1 MHRRLT
7 SIALSAAA
15 VAIVAGVLVA
25 GGATAAPQ
33 KPAAAKTAKAKGK
46 AAGVPFRQ
54 VLAAKLGAQLDKPA
68 ADVLAALKSAA
79 KANKPDK
86 ATRRERLAA
95 RAKGE
100 KPSKAERAERR
111 EQAAGKKQAF
121 TDAVAKDL
129 DVEPAAV
136 TTAVQALVKERLDSL
151 VEDGW
156 LTAEQRDQ
164 RLGGGRLGTGFL
176 RTGVR

>member
-15 VAIVAGVLVA
+15 AAIVAGVLVA

-33 KPAAAKTAKAKGK
+33 KPAAAKAK
-46 AAGVPFRQ
+46 AAGAPFRQ

-68 ADVLAALKSAA
+68 ADVLAALKSATR
-79 KANKPDK
+79 ANKPDK
-86 ATRRERLAA
+86 AQRKARLEA
-95 RAKGE
+95 RAKGD
-100 KPSKAERAERR
+100 KPSKAERTKRR
-111 EQAAGKKQAF
+111 SQAAATRKAF

-129 DVEPAAV
+129 GVQPEAV

-156 LTAEQRDQ
+156 LTAEQRDK
-164 RLGGGRLGTGFL
+164 RLSAGKLGIGFL